1 VPPIAASDLAA
12 AYLSEIATCLGALRD
27 RQVGVIGEAAKAC
40 ADVIARGSH
49 IHAFLI
55 SHFPCHQAGA
65 PGDLGFMRRLDI
77 THGETPDLAELQD
90 VLQSG
95 DLFFFLG
102 YYRRPVPAYE
112 LARRRGC
119 RIVEVITG
127 TDEAATDESALSW
140 PVPDYVIEPG
150 WPYTDALVTLPGY
163 DIRILPASGIVQ
175 TAIYWTILAGIT
187 QHLNR

>member
-1 VPPIAASDLAA
+1 
-12 AYLSEIATCLGALRD
+12 
-27 RQVGVIGEAAKAC
+27 
-40 ADVIARGSH
+40 
-49 IHAFLI
+49 
-55 SHFPCHQAGA
+55 
-65 PGDLGFMRRLDI
+65 MRRLDI
-77 THGETPDLAELQD
+77 IHGETPDLTELHEI
-90 VLQSG
+90 LRPG

-112 LARRRGC
+112 LAHRRGC

-127 TDEAATDESALSW
+127 TDEALTDESALSG

-150 WPYTDALVTLPGY
+150 WPYTDALVPLSGY

-175 TAIYWTILAGIT
+175 TAIYWTVIAEIT